1 MKKIILLVAVAALII
16 MGTLVLA
23 EPPFVVKCCVRGD
36 CREMTRPECS
46 RVGGHIVAN
55 CGQCRR

>member
-1 MKKIILLVAVAALII
+1 MKKTILLVAVAAMIVVA
-16 MGTLVLA
+16 TLVLA
-23 EPPFVVKCCVRGD
+23 QSFVDKCCVKGD